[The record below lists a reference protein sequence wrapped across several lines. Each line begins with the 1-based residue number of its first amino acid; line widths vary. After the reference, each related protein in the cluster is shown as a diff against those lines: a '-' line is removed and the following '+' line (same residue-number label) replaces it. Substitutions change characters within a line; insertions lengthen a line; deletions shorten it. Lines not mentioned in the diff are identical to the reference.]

1 MAITA
6 DEIQLQGVDDLAT
19 DRERDWPMAPARI
32 VFVPCSLVEVELL
45 PDDEWQDPILR

>member
-6 DEIQLQGVDDLAT
+6 DEIELQGVDGLAT
-19 DRERDWPMAPARI
+19 DRERVWPMAPTRI

-45 PDDEWQDPILR
+45 SDDEWRDSILR

>member
-6 DEIQLQGVDDLAT
+6 DEIELQGIDDLAT
-19 DRERDWPMAPARI
+19 DQRRVWPMAPTRI

-45 PDDEWQDPILR
+45 PDDEWQDSVRR